1 MQRIGDIIV
10 LNTAESAAL
19 LGVSLSTLFLLRR
32 QDDFPR
38 PIKLNRRNLW
48 LASDLRAWAEFLMG
62 GTQLARTLTRPRKQ

>member
-48 LASDLRAWAEFLMG
+48 LAADLREWAESRIG
-62 GTQLARTLTRPRKQ
+62 RNTTRPHTDEAA